1 MKKVLLQIFDENTN
15 EVRFPELKRFLG
27 TDIFGSSVLHY
38 LKDKIPNL
46 NEVLDSDDLVYVL
59 KDFEHAFELLE
70 FEGKNINNYTYIE
83 LYYNK
88 KLEKYVASVKKNDT
102 SFHILYNY
110 EVYFIT
116 PRLKKLERLKE
127 KLWMSLI

>member
-70 FEGKNINNYTYIE
+70 FDEENIHNYTCIE

-88 KLEKYVASVKKNDT
+88 KLERYVADVKKNDT
-102 SFHILYNY
+102 TFHILYNY
-110 EVYFIT
+110 ERYFIV
-116 PRLKKLERLKE
+116 PRLKKLETFKG
-127 KLWMSLI
+127 KLCQ

>member
-1 MKKVLLQIFDENTN
+1 MKKILLQVFDENTN

-59 KDFEHAFELLE
+59 KDFEQAFELLE
-70 FEGKNINNYTYIE
+70 FDEENIHNYACME

-88 KLEKYVASVKKNDT
+88 KLERYVAALKKNDT
-102 SFHILYNY
+102 AFHILYNY
-110 EVYFIT
+110 EIYFIV
-116 PRLKKLERLKE
+116 PRLKKLETFKG
-127 KLWMSLI
+127 KLWE

>member
-15 EVRFPELKRFLG
+15 EVRFPEMKRFLG

-59 KDFEHAFELLE
+59 KDFEQAFELLE
-70 FEGKNINNYTYIE
+70 FDEENIHNYTCIE
-83 LYYNK
+83 LYYTK
-88 KLEKYVASVKKNDT
+88 KLERYVADVKKNDT
-102 SFHILYNY
+102 AFHILYNY
-110 EVYFIT
+110 ERYFIV
-116 PRLKKLERLKE
+116 PRLEKLETFKW
-127 KLWMSLI
+127 KLG

>member
-46 NEVLDSDDLVYVL
+46 NDILDVDDVVYVL
-59 KDFEHAFELLE
+59 KDFEQAFELLE
-70 FEGKNINNYTYIE
+70 SDEGNINNYTCIE

-88 KLEKYVASVKKNDT
+88 KLKRYVAAVKKNDT
-102 SFHILYNY
+102 TFHILYNY
-110 EVYFIT
+110 EVYFIV
-116 PRLKKLERLKE
+116 PRLKKLETFKG
-127 KLWMSLI
+127 KLWE

>member
-38 LKDKIPNL
+38 LRDKIPSL
-46 NEVLDSDDLVYVL
+46 HEVLDSDDLVYVL
-59 KDFEHAFELLE
+59 KDFEQAFELLE

-88 KLEKYVASVKKNDT
+88 KLERYVASVKKNDT

-110 EVYFIT
+110 ENYYIS
-116 PRLKKLERLKE
+116 PRLKKLETFKDR
-127 KLWMSLI
+127 ICQ

>member
-46 NEVLDSDDLVYVL
+46 NDVLDVDDVVYVL
-59 KDFEHAFELLE
+59 KDFEQAFELLE
-70 FEGKNINNYTYIE
+70 YDEENINNYTCIE

-88 KLEKYVASVKKNDT
+88 KLERYVADVKKNDT
-102 SFHILYNY
+102 TFHILYNY
-110 EVYFIT
+110 ESYFIV
-116 PRLKKLERLKE
+116 PRLKKLETFKG
-127 KLWMSLI
+127 KLCQ

>member
-1 MKKVLLQIFDENTN
+1 MKKILLQVFDENTN

-46 NEVLDSDDLVYVL
+46 NDVLDVDDVVYVL
-59 KDFEHAFELLE
+59 KDFEQAFEFLE
-70 FEGKNINNYTYIE
+70 FDEENIHNYTCME

-88 KLEKYVASVKKNDT
+88 KLERYVADVKKNDT
-102 SFHILYNY
+102 TFHILYNY
-110 EVYFIT
+110 EIYFIV
-116 PRLKKLERLKE
+116 PRLKKLETFKG
-127 KLWMSLI
+127 KLC

>member
-46 NEVLDSDDLVYVL
+46 NDVLDIDDVVYVL
-59 KDFEHAFELLE
+59 KDFEQAFELLE
-70 FEGKNINNYTYIE
+70 FDEENIHNYTCIE

-88 KLEKYVASVKKNDT
+88 KLERYVAAVKKNDT
-102 SFHILYNY
+102 TFHILYNY

-127 KLWMSLI
+127 KLWK

>member
-1 MKKVLLQIFDENTN
+1 MKKVLLQIFDENTT

-46 NEVLDSDDLVYVL
+46 NEVLDVDDVVYVL

-70 FEGKNINNYTYIE
+70 SEGKNISNYACIE

-88 KLEKYVASVKKNDT
+88 KSEKYVASVKKNDPA
-102 SFHILYNY
+102 FHILYNY
-110 EVYFIT
+110 ETYFIT

-127 KLWMSLI
+127 KLWK

>member
-1 MKKVLLQIFDENTN
+1 MKKILLQIFDENTN

-38 LKDKIPNL
+38 LKDKIPSL
-46 NEVLDSDDLVYVL
+46 NEVLNLDDLVYVL
-59 KDFEHAFELLE
+59 KDFEQAFELLE

-127 KLWMSLI
+127 KLLYNT

>member
-27 TDIFGSSVLHY
+27 TDIFGSSVLYY

-46 NEVLDSDDLVYVL
+46 NDVLDIDDVVYVL
-59 KDFEHAFELLE
+59 KDFEQAFEFLE
-70 FEGKNINNYTYIE
+70 FDEENINNYTYIE

-127 KLWMSLI
+127 KLWV

>member
-59 KDFEHAFELLE
+59 KDFEQAFTLLE
-70 FEGKNINNYTYIE
+70 FEGKNISNYACIE

-88 KLEKYVASVKKNDT
+88 KSEKYVASVKKNDPA
-102 SFHILYNY
+102 FHILYNY
-110 EVYFIT
+110 ETYCIT

-127 KLWMSLI
+127 KLWK

>member
-15 EVRFPELKRFLG
+15 EVRFPELVRLLG
-27 TDIFGSSVLHY
+27 KDIIGSSILHF
-38 LKDKIPNL
+38 LKDKIL
-46 NEVLDSDDLVYVL
+46 KLSEVVDSDDLVYVL
-59 KDFEHAFELLE
+59 KDFEQAFELLE

-102 SFHILYNY
+102 YFHILYNY

-127 KLWMSLI
+127 KLWK

>member
-27 TDIFGSSVLHY
+27 SCIFGSPALHY

-46 NEVLDSDDLVYVL
+46 NDVLDGDDVVYVL
-59 KDFEHAFELLE
+59 KDFEHTFELLE
-70 FEGKNINNYTYIE
+70 FDEENIHNYTCIE

-88 KLEKYVASVKKNDT
+88 KLERYVADVKKNDT
-102 SFHILYNY
+102 TFHLLYNY
-110 EVYFIT
+110 ERYFIV
-116 PRLKKLERLKE
+116 PRLKKLETFKG
-127 KLWMSLI
+127 KLCQ